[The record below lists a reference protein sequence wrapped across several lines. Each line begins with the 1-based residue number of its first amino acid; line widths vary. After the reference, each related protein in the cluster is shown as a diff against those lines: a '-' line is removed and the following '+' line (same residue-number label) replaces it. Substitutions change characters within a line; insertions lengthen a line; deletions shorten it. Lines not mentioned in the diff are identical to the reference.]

1 MTASDVAAEFAAL
14 CKAGKLDEAGER
26 FWSADV
32 VSIESFGENPVSRGL
47 AAVKAK
53 GEWWY
58 ANFEV
63 HDVKTVGPYING
75 DTFILNFTIDC
86 TVKATGERS
95 VSDEMA
101 LYTVRDGKVVEER
114 FFQHPMPA

>member
-1 MTASDVAAEFAAL
+1 MTVSEIAAEFTAL
-14 CKAGKLDEAGER
+14 CKAGKFEEAGER
-26 FWSADV
+26 FWSPDV
-32 VSIESFGENPVSRGL
+32 VSIESQGDNPVSKGIE
-47 AAVKAK
+47 AVRAK

-63 HDVKTVGPYING
+63 HDVKTVGPYVNG
-75 DTFILNFTIDC
+75 DAFILNFTIDC

-101 LYTVRDGKVVEER
+101 LYTMGGGKVVEER
-114 FFQHPMPA
+114 FFQLPMAG